1 MPFFPD
7 KCGPRTFIPR
17 PVASGI
23 KTEASEVAALVSRG
37 IAMMRRAILAFVALI
52 ALSQTATAG
61 VSCAVVR
68 FYVAKYS
75 EAAAETWA
83 RSHGASDAEIET
95 ARRCLHH
102 RANVQTASSA
112 ARSQVLAPVT
122 QQERARHEPNERDPN
137 QDASQVSVQGQR
149 ADSDK
154 DSRDDEPGVHGIIRP
169 KDLEDPSAGHLSHEV
184 KDLVS
189 SDRKTTT
196 LRPRYV
202 RSMHRADSRGVT
214 GHVAWFKRL
223 WDHVVGRRR
232 SSIALFALPRW
243 GSYKV
248 RHHLS
253 GTVSGR
259 RAG

>member
-1 MPFFPD
+1 
-7 KCGPRTFIPR
+7 
-17 PVASGI
+17 
-23 KTEASEVAALVSRG
+23 
-37 IAMMRRAILAFVALI
+37 MMRRAIPAFVALI
-52 ALSQTATAG
+52 ALSETATAG

-75 EAAAETWA
+75 EAAAEKWA

-95 ARRCLHH
+95 ARRCLPQ

-112 ARSQVLAPVT
+112 AKSQVLAPVT
-122 QQERARHEPNERDPN
+122 QQERAPHEPNKRDPD
-137 QDASQVSVQGQR
+137 QDASHVVSVQNQR
-149 ADSDK
+149 ADPEK
-154 DSRDDEPGVHGIIRP
+154 DSNDDEPRVHGIIRP
-169 KDLEDPSAGHLSHEV
+169 KDIEDPSAGHVSHEV
-184 KDLVS
+184 KDLVP

-214 GHVAWFKRL
+214 GHAWFKRL
-223 WDHVVGRRR
+223 WDHLVGRRR

-253 GTVSGR
+253 GTVPGHR
-259 RAG
+259 PG

>member
-1 MPFFPD
+1 M
-7 KCGPRTFIPR
+7 I
-17 PVASGI
+17 
-23 KTEASEVAALVSRG
+23 
-37 IAMMRRAILAFVALI
+37 RRAIPAFVALI

-122 QQERARHEPNERDPN
+122 QQERAPHEPNKRDPD
-137 QDASQVSVQGQR
+137 QDASHVVSVQDQR
-149 ADSDK
+149 ADPEK
-154 DSRDDEPGVHGIIRP
+154 DSHNDEPRVHGIIRP

-202 RSMHRADSRGVT
+202 RSMHRADSRV
-214 GHVAWFKRL
+214 HVAWFKRL

-232 SSIALFALPRW
+232 SSSALFALPRW

-253 GTVSGR
+253 GTVPGHR
-259 RAG
+259 PG

>member
-1 MPFFPD
+1 VQD
-7 KCGPRTFIPR
+7 PRADPE
-17 PVASGI
+17 
-23 KTEASEVAALVSRG
+23 KD
-37 IAMMRRAILAFVALI
+37 
-52 ALSQTATAG
+52 
-61 VSCAVVR
+61 
-68 FYVAKYS
+68 
-75 EAAAETWA
+75 
-83 RSHGASDAEIET
+83 SHG
-95 ARRCLHH
+95 
-102 RANVQTASSA
+102 
-112 ARSQVLAPVT
+112 
-122 QQERARHEPNERDPN
+122 
-137 QDASQVSVQGQR
+137 
-149 ADSDK
+149 
-154 DSRDDEPGVHGIIRP
+154 DEPRVHGIIRP
-169 KDLEDPSAGHLSHEV
+169 KNIEVPSAGHLSHEV
-184 KDLVS
+184 KDLVP

-202 RSMHRADSRGVT
+202 RSIHRANSRGVT

>member
-1 MPFFPD
+1 
-7 KCGPRTFIPR
+7 
-17 PVASGI
+17 
-23 KTEASEVAALVSRG
+23 
-37 IAMMRRAILAFVALI
+37 MRRAIPAFVALI

-68 FYVAKYS
+68 FYVARYS

-102 RANVQTASSA
+102 SPNVQTASSA
-112 ARSQVLAPVT
+112 AKSQVPAPVT
-122 QQERARHEPNERDPN
+122 EPERARLEPAERDPDR
-137 QDASQVSVQGQR
+137 DATRVASVQDQR
-149 ADSDK
+149 ADPEK
-154 DSRDDEPGVHGIIRP
+154 VSRDDEPRVQGIVRP
-169 KDLEDPSAGHLSHEV
+169 KDIEDPSAGRVSHEV
-184 KDLVS
+184 KDLAP

-202 RSMHRADSRGVT
+202 GSMQRADSRRVT

-223 WDHVVGRRR
+223 WDHLVGRRR
-232 SSIALFALPRW
+232 SSIALFASPRW

-248 RHHLS
+248 RRHLS
-253 GTVSGR
+253 GTVPGHR
-259 RAG
+259 TG